1 VVIRTES
8 VRIRTLSERC
18 TDAVSLFGGGMP
30 SVVVDDLAHAAAI
43 AVTPASNIVRAIM
56 SSSAE

>member
-1 VVIRTES
+1 